1 MSPLIYQP
9 TNAVSLSVLL
19 STQSWKI
26 PVEVKGI
33 QDTIVFKKIVAL
45 RNIVVSEVQILPEYL
60 EILFYLLFTILS
72 LMLPF
77 VLAN

>member
-1 MSPLIYQP
+1 MCPLIYQP

-45 RNIVVSEVQILPEYL
+45 HNIVVSEVQILPEYL

-72 LMLPF
+72 LTLPF

>member
-1 MSPLIYQP
+1 MCPLSYQP

-72 LMLPF
+72 LTLPF